1 MLSPLDKL
9 SFPPQGEAEKGRSQ
23 GGTENSAASRG
34 LEIAMVEK
42 AEKHHV
48 LSFKQLGAVLAILLI
63 LTGVTVGISYVDLG
77 FFNVPVAL
85 AIATTK
91 VIFVLLF
98 FMHLK
103 YEGPIIVISFISTVI
118 FLIIMISFTF
128 WDVAYR

>member
-1 MLSPLDKL
+1 MLSPLDKI
-9 SFPPQGEAEKGRSQ
+9 SFPPQGEAEKGTSQ
-23 GGTENSAASRG
+23 AGTENSASRG
-34 LEIAMVEK
+34 LETAMVEH

-48 LSFKQLGAVLAILLI
+48 LSFKQLGAVLAILLL
-63 LTGVTVGISYVDLG
+63 LTGVTVGVSYVDLG

-91 VIFVLLF
+91 VLFVLLF